1 MSFSICL
8 PRIRFIECAT
18 SDDVDS
24 DSFEQVEMTPE
35 RQWFVANFPSV
46 WTCNLTS
53 NAEIEVNLVSNRRRI
68 QQC

>member
-1 MSFSICL
+1 MSFSIAS
-8 PRIRFIECAT
+8 PGSIFIECAT

-24 DSFEQVEMTPE
+24 DSFKQVETTHG
-35 RQWFVANFPSV
+35 RQCFVADFPWV
-46 WTCNLTS
+46 WTCNRTS